1 MDESVLVYYS
11 VIRWV
16 WAKKGSKHVVMTT
29 GSHRRTCLFGALGMD
44 GRQLFRQYSKINGE
58 FFLSFLRKIKRKWK
72 RFYLFIDGPSW
83 HKSNKV
89 RHFFEENQDSVVPV
103 WFPTCS
109 PEEGSL

>member
-1 MDESVLVYYS
+1 M
-11 VIRWV
+11 
-16 WAKKGSKHVVMTT
+16 
-29 GSHRRTCLFGALGMD
+29 
-44 GRQLFRQYSKINGE
+44 
-58 FFLSFLRKIKRKWK
+58 KRKWK

-109 PEEGSL
+109 PELNPVEEPWRQLKDELQANRLHSSFDEMKRAIGEKVRTKRFKVDVVKYLIY